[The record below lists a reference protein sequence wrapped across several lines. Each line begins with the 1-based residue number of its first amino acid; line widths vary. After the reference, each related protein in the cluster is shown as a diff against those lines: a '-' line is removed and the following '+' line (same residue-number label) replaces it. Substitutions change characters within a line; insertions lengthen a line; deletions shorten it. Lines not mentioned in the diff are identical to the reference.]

1 MARCRSCNAEIVWAV
16 TRHGKHMPVDAEPS
30 ADGNVELV
38 DDAGTM
44 RATVHGQ
51 ATLDAGPLHLSH
63 YVTCP
68 DADSWR
74 GR

>member
-1 MARCRSCNAEIVWAV
+1 
-16 TRHGKHMPVDAEPS
+16 MPVDAEPS

-38 DDAGTM
+38 EDAGTM